1 MSTNTSI
8 NEIDESFQDFS
19 SENMKELVKQ
29 NQPIKQNSSLKK
41 KTWKKV
47 KKILVFLT
55 PVQYNQYPPMYPV
68 YISPYFL

>member
-29 NQPIKQNSSLKK
+29 NPSLKK

-47 KKILVFLT
+47 KKILGFLM

-68 YISPYFL
+68 YISPYFI